1 MELADLAWSLPI
13 AVLIGALVGL
23 VGIGG
28 VLLAPWLVHG
38 VGLGARDAMA
48 IALCAFIATGIA
60 SLRVRS
66 SGAAPRARA
75 YLPLLVATVPGALA
89 GALLLPWLP
98 ARLLLTVLAAL
109 VLWSGLRLL
118 VPGHRA
124 RTERSSASPS
134 AADGGA
140 MPRPAGW
147 KTGAVSGLASA
158 VTGTGG
164 PVLLVPWLLWR
175 DTPPRDAI
183 RIAQFVQLPIALTA
197 TLGNLLAGGVDLR
210 AGAVLGMA
218 MLPST
223 FVALR
228 YAPRLPLLALQRL
241 LGSLLVLAGAAML
254 WRTL

>member
-1 MELADLAWSLPI
+1 LDLADLAWSLPI

-60 SLRVRS
+60 SLRVRP
-66 SGAAPRARA
+66 SGPAPQARA

-98 ARLLLTVLAAL
+98 ARLLLIGLASV

-118 VPGHRA
+118 VPRHGKGPR
-124 RTERSSASPS
+124 S
-134 AADGGA
+134 AASTPADDDGA
-140 MPRPAGW
+140 TARAAGW

-175 DTPPRDAI
+175 DTTPRDAI
-183 RIAQFVQLPIALTA
+183 RISQFVQLPIALTA
-197 TLGNLLAGGVDLR
+197 TIGNLLAGGVDLR
-210 AGAVLGMA
+210 AGAVLGLA

-228 YAPRLPLLALQRL
+228 VAPRMPLLALQRL
-241 LGSLLVLAGAAML
+241 LGGLLVLAGGSML
-254 WRTL
+254 WRTF